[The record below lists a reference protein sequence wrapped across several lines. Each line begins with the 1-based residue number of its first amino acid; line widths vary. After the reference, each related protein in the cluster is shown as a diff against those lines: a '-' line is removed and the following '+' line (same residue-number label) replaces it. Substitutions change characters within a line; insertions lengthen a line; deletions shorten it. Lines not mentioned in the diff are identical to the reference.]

1 MSSVPGSW
9 RMQMLPAASQK
20 VPAVLLLPGVPTIV
34 PPAPALPPRVLPAE
48 FSVPPPPARDAPQIN
63 RAGPCLDLADAFQP
77 SALESPGCAPKLR
90 EDNLKSSNADGSL
103 TTQAKE
109 EARCH
114 WRESKRPR
122 ARWADMM
129 CSSDDE
135 DTHTSF
141 SWSVGSGSSSD
152 TTAPGSTIT
161 QGASALGTP
170 ESQRTASFEQVDDGC
185 FGSDQEDV
193 DHWQEEAF
201 PPCDDVVSTNP
212 DALTGSC
219 SEASG
224 DSHRIDDLEAGD
236 LEVIH
241 VPVHAGTEQCCPE
254 SQCDARSAAEPEA
267 RTARNQRKKARR
279 AAVKQQQQQQQR
291 FRFSPPAKVLGA
303 GSNTG
308 RKKSLSRYDYAARNR
323 GVRAA
328 VTELVVEL
336 AGRQVRLLLG
346 IGSFFVLKAL
356 RHPRLAACAALC
368 FRV

>member
-161 QGASALGTP
+161 QGANAFGTP

-193 DHWQEEAF
+193 DHWQEE
-201 PPCDDVVSTNP
+201 VSGFQTRN
-212 DALTGSC
+212 DF
-219 SEASG
+219 EY
-224 DSHRIDDLEAGD
+224 IDDHYAGVSSCPI
-236 LEVIH
+236 LSTLPARP
-241 VPVHAGTEQCCPE
+241 PVAHPMSWAYQ
-254 SQCDARSAAEPEA
+254 
-267 RTARNQRKKARR
+267 
-279 AAVKQQQQQQQR
+279 
-291 FRFSPPAKVLGA
+291 GA
-303 GSNTG
+303 P
-308 RKKSLSRYDYAARNR
+308 SR
-323 GVRAA
+323 GPSSVSMHHH
-328 VTELVVEL
+328 
-336 AGRQVRLLLG
+336 LL
-346 IGSFFVLKAL
+346 
-356 RHPRLAACAALC
+356 
-368 FRV
+368 

>member
-254 SQCDARSAAEPEA
+254 SQCDARSAAEPE
-267 RTARNQRKKARR
+267 
-279 AAVKQQQQQQQR
+279 
-291 FRFSPPAKVLGA
+291 VLGA

>member
-161 QGASALGTP
+161 QGANAFGTP

-193 DHWQEEAF
+193 DHWQEEA
-201 PPCDDVVSTNP
+201 
-212 DALTGSC
+212 
-219 SEASG
+219 
-224 DSHRIDDLEAGD
+224 
-236 LEVIH
+236 
-241 VPVHAGTEQCCPE
+241 E
-254 SQCDARSAAEPEA
+254 SQGLELAAE
-267 RTARNQRKKARR
+267 TSW
-279 AAVKQQQQQQQR
+279 
-291 FRFSPPAKVLGA
+291 F
-303 GSNTG
+303 G
-308 RKKSLSRYDYAARNR
+308 R
-323 GVRAA
+323 GQ
-328 VTELVVEL
+328 L
-336 AGRQVRLLLG
+336 AGNLG
-346 IGSFFVLKAL
+346 TPRRSGSHTSGTQKQASAPQGFWV
-356 RHPRLAACAALC
+356 PDSQ
-368 FRV
+368 